1 VAAEEKG
8 RERNGWGGA
17 CTAGDMIDP
26 MPVCVFSFPLTVVEA
41 ANHCMLQWWGLGAR
55 PLFLGD
61 GTHKYF
67 LFRFPS
73 FTCRLEI
80 VWRCGDAFPMPNVLL
95 LHLTDKKLLCMWPSQ
110 WSGRV
115 LGYNQRL
122 RSECLQLQP
131 VVYMSTSSGFPLL
144 NWGTFYE
151 FLETGG

>member
-1 VAAEEKG
+1 VKG
-8 RERNGWGGA
+8 WILAGWAQKSLSLSHMNISGRRREGKGTEWMGWGLHG
-17 CTAGDMIDP
+17 GRYDP
-26 MPVCVFSFPLTVVEA
+26 LPVCVFSFPLTVVEA

-80 VWRCGDAFPMPNVLL
+80 VWHCGDAFPMPNVLL
-95 LHLTDKKLLCMWPSQ
+95 LHLPDKKLLCMWPSQ

-115 LGYNQRL
+115 LGHHRRL
-122 RSECLQLQP
+122 RSEC
-131 VVYMSTSSGFPLL
+131 
-144 NWGTFYE
+144 
-151 FLETGG
+151 